1 MVNTQTRWPLPRAQ
15 AAQPERWRMR
25 RRSKEPRRISV
36 VEGSA
41 AASLARFLITVS
53 CFIYKNET
61 TKPSSSQP
69 LPEHFV
75 HLCCWASAQE
85 AASTES
91 VLHQVTVPILC
102 SDPATRA
109 DCPSAHK
116 PTAQAN
122 FATVFANMKPGFC
135 KPTAKQGPP
144 PTHLK
149 RWLKHSATETYG

>member
-41 AASLARFLITVS
+41 AASLARVLMIVS

-69 LPEHFV
+69 LPEHFF
-75 HLCCWASAQE
+75 HLCCWASGQG
-85 AASTES
+85 SR
-91 VLHQVTVPILC
+91 LHRKRSFIDDGCSMLC
-102 SDPATRA
+102 SDSATRA
-109 DCPSAHK
+109 DPHSHS
-116 PTAQAN
+116 QAN
-122 FATVFANMKPGFC
+122 P
-135 KPTAKQGPP
+135 
-144 PTHLK
+144 HK
-149 RWLKHSATETYG
+149 RPSKSFL